1 MASEAFCTSA
11 SKHSGGFLTS
21 PFHRSDIC
29 YFYSKLQLENNNGSW
44 CNRQSDRGEPVCQ
57 QTLNCDIKIKVLI
70 NCWGTYVYIHDA
82 IKALLGVCQ
91 TTAND
96 ISLLEIGLLHL
107 KHWIKQKQLNF
118 LKQALHHREGL
129 DDDPLMFAL
138 SLASAAKTPTG
149 WYVTRLLDEEKYEQ
163 SAMIGM

>member
-1 MASEAFCTSA
+1 M
-11 SKHSGGFLTS
+11 
-21 PFHRSDIC
+21 
-29 YFYSKLQLENNNGSW
+29 
-44 CNRQSDRGEPVCQ
+44 
-57 QTLNCDIKIKVLI
+57 
-70 NCWGTYVYIHDA
+70 YIHDA